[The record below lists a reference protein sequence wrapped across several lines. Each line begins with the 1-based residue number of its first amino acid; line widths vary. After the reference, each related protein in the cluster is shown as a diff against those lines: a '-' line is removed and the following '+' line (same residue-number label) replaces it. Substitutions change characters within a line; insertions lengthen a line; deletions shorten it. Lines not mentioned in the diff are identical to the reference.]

1 MAPEGSQSLPTGIK
15 KEKTRNMREYP
26 ECAGTLP

>member
-1 MAPEGSQSLPTGIK
+1 MAPEESQKSPYWDK
-15 KEKTRNMREYP
+15 KEKTRTMREYP

>member
-1 MAPEGSQSLPTGIK
+1 MAPEGSQSLPCWDK
-15 KEKTRNMREYP
+15 KEKTRTMREYP